1 MNKDALF
8 AVEPIDKPFSAA
20 QLAKMKLKADR
31 LRHFV
36 PILMAI
42 VMLSCAVAFWHSYAG
57 DSEYREALIM
67 ASAWSFLLLPMLVSG
82 LTKSVCDEAM
92 DMYPRE
98 LKNNEVG
105 YLVAFIGNENINPM
119 LVGEVSEYLGG
130 VAAMGRRLTLADY
143 RVVER
148 FINRY
153 SDVGLPE
160 VKHPFYREQPEVE
173 SCGCSLV

>member
-42 VMLSCAVAFWHSYAG
+42 VMLSCAVAFWQSYAG

-67 ASAWSFLLLPMLVSG
+67 ASAWLFLLLPMLVSD

-98 LKNNEVG
+98 LKNHEVG
-105 YLVAFIGNENINPM
+105 YLVDFVRNKNIEPK
-119 LVGEVSEYLGG
+119 LVNEVSAYLDA
-130 VAAMGRRLTLADY
+130 VSAMGRRLTLADY

-153 SDVGLPE
+153 SDEGLPE

-173 SCGCSLV
+173 SCDCALV